1 MTVKGRFAPG
11 LPTSGKA
18 ARDVATLPVELRDFE
33 TGSLESDQAM
43 CGQPV
48 GEAATADGTLL
59 VSEDGNGTIWRI
71 ADKGEHP

>member
-1 MTVKGRFAPG
+1 
-11 LPTSGKA
+11 
-18 ARDVATLPVELRDFE
+18 VELRDFE

-59 VSEDGNGTIWRI
+59 VSEDGNSTIWRI
-71 ADKGEHP
+71 ATKGEHP